1 MKYSPVIFSIV
12 HRLLIGLYEPISYI
26 GLPVLCLGDI
36 LSILNV
42 FGNVFFRIIC
52 VVRCVNSGAIISMV
66 FLIIFIDMLSWPVEC
81 EFGALIIMLRMSST
95 DGIGIENVLVFLVY
109 ICFSTSTG
117 LTGITGISS
126 RIFFIAFMY

>member
-1 MKYSPVIFSIV
+1 MKYSSMIFSIV

-42 FGNVFFRIIC
+42 FGNIFFRLIC

-95 DGIGIENVLVFLVY
+95 DGIGMEKGLVY
-109 ICFSTSTG
+109 LGYICLRTSTG

-126 RIFFIAFMY
+126 CIFLMVFI